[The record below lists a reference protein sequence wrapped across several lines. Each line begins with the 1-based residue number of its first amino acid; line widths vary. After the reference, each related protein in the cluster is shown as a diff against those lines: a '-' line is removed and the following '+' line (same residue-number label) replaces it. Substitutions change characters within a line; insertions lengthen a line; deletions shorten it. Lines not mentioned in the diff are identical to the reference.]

1 MLFLPK
7 LKPRHLLPQCFSSF
21 DSHRNLVFSSHP
33 DDMKAY
39 SNRFTKFF
47 MWLIVAL
54 GLAACVFSA
63 AHLNVAQLDR
73 RFVFLALITVFGGSR
88 LYVRVPRTKGQITV
102 SDTFIFLIM
111 LLFNGEAAIL
121 LATIEA
127 ACTSF
132 RVSRKKFHHL
142 FNASVMA
149 LSYFVT
155 VWTVRLTC
163 GSPAAL
169 AQHGYSQQLILA
181 LSVMALAQYASNT
194 VLIAIAIVLRTGE
207 SFWHVWKHNF
217 LYTSLTYF
225 AGASAAGLV
234 AKLIGS
240 VGFLAFLAMT
250 PIIAIVYFTYQT
262 YLNSVET
269 KLAQIEQAERHVEE
283 LSRHI
288 AEQQRISQ
296 ELQHSREHFR
306 HAAFHDA
313 LTGLPNRALLLDH
326 LRLAIETIKRH
337 ADHVFAVLFIDL
349 DRFKNINDS
358 LGHGIGDHLLIA
370 LARRLE
376 GCIRPSDTV
385 ARLGGDEF
393 AILLDG
399 LDDARDAISIAER
412 IQRELM
418 QPFNL
423 GGHEVYTTASIGIT
437 LSSTN
442 YEQPE
447 HVLRDAD
454 TAMYRAKENGKARH
468 ELFDTVMHAHAVAL
482 LKLENDLRRAV
493 ERSEFQVYY
502 QPLIALE
509 TNRIMGFEA
518 LLRWVHPERG
528 FISPAEFIPLAEET
542 GLIFEIGRWVLNES
556 CRQMQSW
563 QQSASR
569 QLKISVNLSSKQ
581 FSQPNLIEQI
591 KQALNVTQLDP
602 HCLQLEITESVVM
615 ENAEAA
621 AQMLKQLRALGVH
634 LSIDDFGTGYSSLS
648 YLHRFPVSTLK
659 IDRSFIG
666 RMGAGDENAE
676 IVRTIITLA
685 NNLGMQ
691 VVAEGIE
698 TETQLA
704 QLRALKCDYG
714 QGYLFSRPV
723 DAEQATALL
732 RGRAQMNGG
741 AVSPLTEEAL
751 LDPDPVS
758 NYVN

>member
-1 MLFLPK
+1 MTTTG
-7 LKPRHLLPQCFSSF
+7 S
-21 DSHRNLVFSSHP
+21 
-33 DDMKAY
+33 
-39 SNRFTKFF
+39 RFTKPFL
-47 MWLIVAL
+47 WLVVAF
-54 GLAACVFSA
+54 GAAACVCSA
-63 AHLNVAQLDR
+63 VRLDLAR
-73 RFVFLALITVFGGSR
+73 LDSHYLILALITVGVGSR
-88 LYVRVPRTKGQITV
+88 LYVRIPRTKGQITV
-102 SDTFIFLIM
+102 SDTFIFLTI
-111 LLFNGEAAIL
+111 LLYDGEAAIL

-127 ACTSF
+127 FCTSL
-132 RVSRKKFHHL
+132 RVSKNRFHHL
-142 FNASVMA
+142 FNTSVMA
-149 LSYFVT
+149 LSYFLT
-155 VWTVRLTC
+155 VWTVRLTF

-181 LSVMALAQYASNT
+181 LSLMALIQYATNSS
-194 VLIAIAIVLRTGE
+194 LIAGAIALRSGE
-207 SFWHVWKHNF
+207 RFWHVWKGHF
-217 LYTSLTYF
+217 LYTCLTYF

-234 AKLIGS
+234 AKLIS
-240 VGFLAFLAMT
+240 AVGFYAFLAMT

-283 LSRHI
+283 LSSHI

-326 LRLAIETIKRH
+326 LRLAIERARRH
-337 ADHVFAVLFIDL
+337 TDHLFAILFIDL

-376 GCIRPSDTV
+376 GCLRPTDTV

-399 LDDARDAISIAER
+399 LDGEHEAVTVAER
-412 IQRELM
+412 IQGELM

-423 GGHEVYTTASIGIT
+423 GGHEVYTSASIGIT
-437 LSSTN
+437 LSATG
-442 YEQPE
+442 YDQPE

-468 ELFDTVMHAHAVAL
+468 ELFDMVMHARAVAVL
-482 LKLENDLRRAV
+482 RLENDLRREV
-493 ERSEFQVYY
+493 ERNEFLVYY
-502 QPLIALE
+502 QPIIALE
-509 TNRIMGFEA
+509 TNRITGFEA
-518 LLRWVHPERG
+518 LLRWQHPERG
-528 FISPAEFIPLAEET
+528 LISPAEFIPLAEET
-542 GLIFEIGRWVLNES
+542 GLIFEIGRWVLNEA
-556 CRQMQSW
+556 CRQTQQW
-563 QQSASR
+563 QQLGPR

-581 FSQPNLIEQI
+581 FSLPNLIDQI
-591 KQALNVTQLDP
+591 KETLTATQLDP
-602 HCLQLEITESVVM
+602 HCLELEITESVVM

-621 AQMLKQLRALGVH
+621 ATMLKQLRALGVH

-666 RMGAGDENAE
+666 RMGAAGENSE

-691 VVAEGIE
+691 VIAEGIE
-698 TETQLA
+698 TEAQLA
-704 QLRALKCDYG
+704 QLRALKCAYG

-732 RGRAQMNGG
+732 IGRPRTDDPA
-741 AVSPLTEEAL
+741 AAPLNEDAL
-751 LDPDPVS
+751 LDPDAVS
-758 NYVN
+758 TYIN

>member
-1 MLFLPK
+1 ME
-7 LKPRHLLPQCFSSF
+7 
-21 DSHRNLVFSSHP
+21 
-33 DDMKAY
+33 AY
-39 SNRFTKFF
+39 SNRFTKLFL
-47 MWLIVAL
+47 WLVIVL
-54 GLAACVFSA
+54 GMAACVFSA
-63 AHLNVAQLDR
+63 IHLDVAQLDR
-73 RFVFLALITVFGGSR
+73 RFLFLALITVLVGSR

-102 SDTFIFLIM
+102 SDTFIFLII
-111 LLFNGEAAIL
+111 LLFDGEAAIL

-127 ACTSF
+127 FCTSL
-132 RVSRKKFHHL
+132 RVSRRKFHHM

-149 LSYFVT
+149 LSYFIT
-155 VWTVRLTC
+155 VWTVRLSC
-163 GSPAAL
+163 GSPAVL
-169 AQHGYSQQLILA
+169 VQQSYSQKLILA

-194 VLIAIAIVLRTGE
+194 VLIACALALRTGE
-207 SFWHVWKHNF
+207 RFWHVWKHNF

-326 LRLAIETIKRH
+326 LRLAIETAKRH
-337 ADHVFAVLFIDL
+337 TDHVFAVLFIDL

-376 GCIRPSDTV
+376 GCLRPSDTV
-385 ARLGGDEF
+385 SRLGGDEF
-393 AILLDG
+393 AILLNG
-399 LDDARDAISIAER
+399 LDDARDAIGVAER
-412 IQRELM
+412 IQAGLM

-454 TAMYRAKENGKARH
+454 TAMYRAKEKGKARH

-493 ERSEFQVYY
+493 ERNEFQVYY
-502 QPLIALE
+502 QPLVALD
-509 TNRIMGFEA
+509 TSRITGFEA
-518 LLRWVHPERG
+518 LLRWSHPERG

-542 GLIFEIGRWVLNES
+542 GLIFEIGRWVLNQS

-563 QQSASR
+563 R
-569 QLKISVNLSSKQ
+569 QLVARPLKISVNLSSKQ
-581 FSQPNLIEQI
+581 FSQPNLIDQI
-591 KQALNVTQLDP
+591 KQTLNESQLDP

-621 AQMLKQLRALGVH
+621 ATMLTQLRALGVE

-676 IVRTIITLA
+676 IVRTIIRLA

-691 VVAEGIE
+691 VIAEGIE
-698 TETQLA
+698 TEAQLA
-704 QLRALKCDYG
+704 QLRTLKCEYG

-723 DAEQATALL
+723 TAEQATALL
-732 RGRAQMNGG
+732 IGHTQTDA
-741 AVSPLTEEAL
+741 AAATHLTEDAL
-751 LDPDPVS
+751 LDPDTVS
-758 NYVN
+758 TYVN